1 MKKLSYVMCGL
12 AMIGMMF
19 TGCKKD
25 QEQGNKD
32 LDNVIEDGFYCVGAA
47 TAVESINASNLNL
60 ALMGAGTNEATK
72 QKRAGMYEKYVYL
85 LADKEFQLVLHKEGK
100 TDVIYGA
107 DLKDTLAISDNDQI
121 EVRQYKGLLA
131 ENLKMKVP
139 VEGLY
144 HIILDLNEVGDLT
157 SMGGA
162 MIAVVPCNWGFRG
175 DMNDWGF
182 TEMKQTEASTT
193 KVVFEYVPEGGRVT
207 YDKAGAFKFAH
218 SHCWKFNLD
227 MAGQVK
233 AENNIGTDAAED
245 GGAYTE
251 LLAGGKNIP
260 YKRGIYD
267 KITLT
272 WELKGGAMA
281 KSFTFNMNMCE
292 KLPAADPATFKVG
305 VSGGSLK
312 NQDGTAVASWADP
325 EGCALA
331 VFNQAASS
339 VKDQET
345 LAGTYVYNVTDL
357 YIDGE
362 FKLRYNGAWLG
373 AGNSEVTLVGVSN
386 TGTDNFVVATGAYN
400 IKMTVEWD
408 GEKMVSMKAEFSKG
422 KDPEIIDIDPT
433 QYVYSFIGTVNGNW
447 DTDTDLQLISNS
459 TDHLVYQAEVTLAA
473 GEFKIRR
480 DHEWNRNFGFADMA
494 IEGAEVSNNEGN
506 VVLAADYN
514 GIATFE
520 FDWNGS
526 TEENVKLTFGNVR

>member
-12 AMIGMMF
+12 AMIGMVF
-19 TGCKKD
+19 TGCKKE

-60 ALMGAGTNEATK
+60 ALMGAGTNEVTK

-175 DMNDWGF
+175 DMNSWGF

-193 KVVFEYVPEGGRVT
+193 KVVFEYVPEGGKET

-218 SHCWKFNLD
+218 SNCWKFNLD

-233 AENNIGTDAAED
+233 AENSIGTDAAED

-292 KLPAADPATFKVG
+292 KLPVADPATFVAG

-362 FKLRYNGAWLG
+362 FKLRYNSAWLG
-373 AGNSEVTLVGVSN
+373 AQNSEVTLVGVSN

-422 KDPEIIDIDPT
+422 KDPEQKTYDWIESTIKVDVANSAVT
-433 QYVYSFIGTVNGNW
+433 GTYYLYGWVEG
-447 DTDTDLQLISNS
+447 
-459 TDHLVYQAEVTLAA
+459 ETLPNLSEAA
-473 GEFKIRR
+473 WPG
-480 DHEWNRNFGFADMA
+480 
-494 IEGAEVSNNEGN
+494 
-506 VVLAADYN
+506 VVATSVGGD
-514 GIATFE
+514 IATF
-520 FDWNGS
+520 
-526 TEENVKLTFGNVR
+526 NVKTIKNKVYRLIINNNAGSQSGDSGDFSITEGGTLELVSNGNDALIAK